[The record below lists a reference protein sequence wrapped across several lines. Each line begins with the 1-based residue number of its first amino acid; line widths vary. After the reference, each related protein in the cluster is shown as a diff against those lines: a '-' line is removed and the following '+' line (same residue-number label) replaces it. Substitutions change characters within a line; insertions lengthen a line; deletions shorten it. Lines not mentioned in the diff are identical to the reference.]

1 MISHLALIHFSLDLT
16 GGKNQANQV
25 LKQLQVS
32 GKIQSISS
40 VYKRY
45 MTAERADINAH
56 LEFVVK
62 YETQMSIEQLLHTA
76 MSLSHKKESQ
86 FQESVNTELIV
97 LAFDRQITMSPNL
110 TLPYPLLH
118 QDPLVIR
125 CAAEAWG
132 QYEHPIYQKN
142 LNEIA
147 RVAQPARQA
156 EFYMQGKTLVDF

>member
-1 MISHLALIHFSLDLT
+1 MTPHLALIHFSMDLT
-16 GGKNQANQV
+16 GGKTHANEI
-25 LKQLQVS
+25 LKKLQSNGSV
-32 GKIQSISS
+32 QSISS

-45 MTAERADINAH
+45 MTADRADINAH

-62 YETQMSIEQLLHTA
+62 YETHMTIDQLLEMA
-76 MSLSHKKESQ
+76 LSFCHQKESK
-86 FQESVNTELIV
+86 FHEAVNTELIV
-97 LAFDRQITMSPNL
+97 LAFDRQIMMSPKL

-118 QDPLVIR
+118 QDPLIIR

-132 QYEHPIYQKN
+132 EYEHPIYQKN

>member
-1 MISHLALIHFSLDLT
+1 VIPHLALIHFSLDLT
-16 GGKNQANQV
+16 GGKKHANEI
-25 LKQLQVS
+25 LKKLQTS
-32 GKIQSISS
+32 GKILSISS

-62 YETQMSIEQLLHTA
+62 YETPMSVDQLLDLVL
-76 MSLSHKKESQ
+76 SLSHKKESR
-86 FQESVNTELIV
+86 FQEAVNTELIV
-97 LAFDRQITMSPNL
+97 LAFNRQIMMSPKL

-118 QDPLVIR
+118 QDPLIIR

-147 RVAQPARQA
+147 KAAQPARQA